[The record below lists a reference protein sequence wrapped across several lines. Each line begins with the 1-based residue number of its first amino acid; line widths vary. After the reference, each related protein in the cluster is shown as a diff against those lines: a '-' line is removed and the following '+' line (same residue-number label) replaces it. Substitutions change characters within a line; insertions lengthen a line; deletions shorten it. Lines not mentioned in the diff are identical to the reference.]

1 MTLMPVEE
9 ARNSILAGARP
20 LSSELVNLESAHLRV
35 LARDLLAK
43 RDQPPFRASAMDGY
57 AVNSADTATIGS
69 ELMVIGISAAGH
81 AFRGALGKGEAV
93 RIFTGAPV
101 PNGADSVLIQ
111 EHAVARAG
119 FIRTT
124 AVARPGQHVRPLGLD
139 FKKGEIVLRAGR
151 LLGARDIG
159 LAASM
164 NYPKIAVR
172 RRPIV
177 ALLAT
182 GDELVDPGLSP
193 HRDQIISSNTHA
205 LSAFVRWAG
214 AVPLIIGT
222 VADDRMAIRSAIRQ
236 ARRADV
242 LIITGGA
249 SVGEHD
255 LVKSALESEGIRI
268 TFWKIAMRPGKPL
281 LFAVRKKQRVLG
293 LPGNPVSALVCAR
306 IFLKPL
312 IDRLQGIAL
321 EDQMLTA
328 RLGASMRANDERQEY
343 ARASLLRKDDGSLI
357 ASPCPSQDSSMLRV
371 LAGADCLIVR
381 PPHAQAAAV
390 GEEVQILPIDF

>member
-1 MTLMPVEE
+1 V
-9 ARNSILAGARP
+9 RP
-20 LSSELVNLESAHLRV
+20 LSSELINLESAHLRV

-43 RDQPPFRASAMDGY
+43 RDQPPFAASAMDGY
-57 AVNSADTATIGS
+57 AVYSADTGTIGS
-69 ELMVIGISAAGH
+69 ELKVIGISAAGH

-101 PNGADSVLIQ
+101 PNGADTVLIQ
-111 EHAVARAG
+111 ENAVASAG

-139 FKKGEIVLRAGR
+139 FKKGEVVLRAGR

-193 HRDQIISSNTHA
+193 RRDQIISSNTHA

-214 AVPLIIGT
+214 AAPLIIGT
-222 VADDRMAIRSAIRQ
+222 VADDRMAIRSAIRR

-242 LIITGGA
+242 LIVTGGA

-281 LFAVRKKQRVLG
+281 LFAVRKKQRILG

-312 IDRLQGIAL
+312 IDRLLGKGS
-321 EDQMLTA
+321 EDLMLTA

-343 ARASLLRKDDGSLI
+343 ARASLVRKDDGSLI
-357 ASPCPSQDSSMLRV
+357 ASPYPSQDSSMLRV

-381 PPHAQAAAV
+381 LPHAQAAAV